1 MDRLL
6 DIKQA
11 RDDAAETL
19 KRNADERE
27 VKLTKI
33 RDKTSLIISLFFQKG
48 TLFDYDEVCE
58 CGGID
63 SIYIEEIEYC
73 LQCMN
78 ERNVQ

>member
-6 DIKQA
+6 DIQKA
-11 RDDAAETL
+11 RDDAAKNLE
-19 KRNADERE
+19 RNADERE
-27 VKLTKI
+27 VKLTNI
-33 RDKTSLIISLFFQKG
+33 RKRVSLIIALFFQKG
-48 TLFDYDEVCE
+48 TLFDYNEVCE

-78 ERNVQ
+78 ERK